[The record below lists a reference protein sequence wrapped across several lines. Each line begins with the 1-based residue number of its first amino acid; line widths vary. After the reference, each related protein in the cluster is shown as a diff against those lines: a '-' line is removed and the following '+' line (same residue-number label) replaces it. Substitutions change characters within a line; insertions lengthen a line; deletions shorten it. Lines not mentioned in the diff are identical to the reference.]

1 MLLPDRPATDRI
13 HTVELLEQGIAALEA
28 LGYRTR
34 IETEL
39 GRSLICTIKGHPT
52 LILDPGQSPREQ
64 LDVVLEAL
72 CQEQHRLHVTLPVE
86 LQRVIEFQTKRRAA

>member
-1 MLLPDRPATDRI
+1 MLPDRNSPDRV

-39 GRSLICTIKGHPT
+39 GRSLVCTIKSHPT
-52 LILDPGQSPREQ
+52 LILDPSQPQRDQ
-64 LDVVLEAL
+64 LDVVLDAL

-86 LQRVIEFQTKRRAA
+86 LQRVIEFQTKRRRAA

>member
-1 MLLPDRPATDRI
+1 MLPDRNSPDRV

-39 GRSLICTIKGHPT
+39 GRSLTCTIKGRPT
-52 LILDPGQSPREQ
+52 LILDPSQPQRDQ
-64 LDVVLEAL
+64 LDVVLDAL
-72 CQEQHRLHVTLPVE
+72 CQEQHRMHVTLPVE
-86 LQRVIEFQTKRRAA
+86 LQRVIEYQTKRRAA

>member
-1 MLLPDRPATDRI
+1 MLPDRHSTDRV

-34 IETEL
+34 VETEL

-52 LILDPGQSPREQ
+52 LILDPSQAQRDQ

-72 CQEQHRLHVTLPVE
+72 CQEQHRLHVTLPIE
-86 LQRVIEFQTKRRAA
+86 LQRVIEFQTKRRRAA